1 MKTKKTITIAI
12 LLVNL
17 YKAYDEG
24 KYEIVHNIC
33 AELFKRGS
41 LDLRYMDIIGRVHEN
56 GHGVEANPVLAYS
69 WYFLTA
75 KRSIA
80 GREGLK
86 RVKAEMDEEQIA
98 KAQKDAEDILR
109 KILRRKGIKS

>member
-12 LLVNL
+12 LLVKL
-17 YKAYDEG
+17 SEAYDKG

-33 AELFKRGS
+33 AELIKRGS
-41 LDLRYMDIIGRVHEN
+41 LDLRYMDIIGRAHEK
-56 GHGVEANPVLAYS
+56 GHGVEANPVLAYP
-69 WYFLTA
+69 WYSLTA

-86 RVKAEMDEEQIA
+86 RVKAKMDKEQIA
-98 KAQKDAEDILR
+98 EAQKDAKNILR
-109 KILRRKGIKS
+109 ELLRIKGMRS